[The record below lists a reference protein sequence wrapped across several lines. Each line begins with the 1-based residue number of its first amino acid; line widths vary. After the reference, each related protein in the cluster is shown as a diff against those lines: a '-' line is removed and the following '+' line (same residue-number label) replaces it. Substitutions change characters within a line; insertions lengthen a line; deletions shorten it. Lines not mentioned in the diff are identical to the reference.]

1 LDCSCLNSILN
12 SATSITGRQLYN
24 GLGEL
29 ARHRLTSPHPTQG
42 GELLE
47 SVEHFLFAPNGQ
59 VLHLTAENGGGT
71 ATDVIWVDNLPVAQ
85 LVASYDA
92 GGLPQGTP
100 ALTYLHPD
108 HLGSPRLGTN
118 AARQVTWRWESE
130 AFGQNTPNVPMGSAI
145 VRLRFPGQIDLNIGL
160 LAYNYYRTYDPL
172 LGRYLE
178 SDPIGVEGGLNT
190 YGYVAQNPLTM
201 ADPTGEIA
209 NVVAG
214 AVTGVVT
221 GYLIA
226 KATGDEC
233 YNLSDALAD
242 AALGATGAGLVSK
255 LNKLYRVRA
264 LRKLADQRGLRARNR
279 TGSVEEYN
287 SPTNTLERL
296 RIKHEPGRQA
306 GLGPGSSYPR
316 FDYRVAAGLY
326 KDPFT
331 GQVGRVGPLSHIP
344 LEPFNRIGSGV
355 AGAVPAAARAG
366 GCGCD

>member
-59 VLHLTAENGGGT
+59 VLHLTAENAGGT

-145 VRLRFPGQIDLNIGL
+145 VRLRLPGQIDLNIGL

-178 SDPIGVEGGLNT
+178 SDPIGVEGGTNSYT
-190 YGYVAQNPLTM
+190 YVANDPLGKV
-201 ADPTGEIA
+201 DPSGLDYLVIA
-209 NVVAG
+209 GGQIPGSLNFPGHVAG
-214 AVTGVVT
+214 AVTGGGVYSYGNDTPLGGGVADYIRAQSEKRNQVISYVRRT
-221 GYLIA
+221 P
-226 KATGDEC
+226 EQ
-233 YNLSDALAD
+233 DARILAFYRQYPEMN
-242 AALGATGAGLVSK
+242 GVGK
-255 LNKLYRVRA
+255 LDNCA
-264 LRKLADQRGLRARNR
+264 LR
-279 TGSVEEYN
+279 T
-287 SPTNTLERL
+287 
-296 RIKHEPGRQA
+296 
-306 GLGPGSSYPR
+306 
-316 FDYRVAAGLY
+316 
-326 KDPFT
+326 
-331 GQVGRVGPLSHIP
+331 
-344 LEPFNRIGSGV
+344 SG
-355 AGAVPAAARAG
+355 ALRAG
-366 GCGCD
+366 GVPIEGALFPGQLSRQVGSLPETRQFYIPQGGPIPAELLRILPGFERP